1 MVGRASG
8 RACERGFE
16 GVYSCLCLCARAR
29 VRVIYLFVC
38 RARKRIVC
46 VDARGGVGHG
56 KVGVFMHCRMGA

>member
-1 MVGRASG
+1 M
-8 RACERGFE
+8 
-16 GVYSCLCLCARAR
+16 
-29 VRVIYLFVC
+29 RVIYLFVC